1 MLCQKTQMIRAGLQT
16 NVKLLTRARRL
27 TGRRK
32 DLLNLGFI
40 KKQTTSSRILYSQG
54 RLCEI
59 GSGYLRLSKGE
70 EVQVL
75 MKASEE
81 DREDAVGWFFRSE
94 RV

>member
-40 KKQTTSSRILYSQG
+40 KKRTTSSRILYT
-54 RLCEI
+54 
-59 GSGYLRLSKGE
+59 GSGYLRLSKSE

-75 MKASEE
+75 MKASEN
-81 DREDAVGWFFRSE
+81 DREDTVGWFFRSE